1 MTMNRTIFAI
11 IFSLAAGF
19 AAGAWTAKATP
30 PTASRD
36 EPVHTGG
43 GFDPAAPLEE
53 RIAAL
58 ETAVA
63 GERDARRVLEE
74 QLHGLY
80 AELERFDSPGMNELL
95 RNLAENTQAREE
107 ARVEQASRRDRGA
120 GMRDLKDMRI
130 QRLVAGGFTEERAE
144 QVLEYEDETRMA
156 ILQAEYEAWRDGET
170 LGPWEWGAEYQ
181 AGLRD
186 RLGDAEYEKF
196 LTAQGGEASVTVREV
211 IRSSPANQA
220 GLRPGDR
227 ILSYDGQRVFGM
239 NDVKSIAFSGGP
251 GEDVIVDIERNGQR
265 IQLVLPRGPLGIT
278 GSGGGMGFRSPFGG

>member
-1 MTMNRTIFAI
+1 MNRTFLAI

-19 AAGAWTAKATP
+19 AAGAWTANDTSP
-30 PTASRD
+30 PVPQD
-36 EPVHTGG
+36 EPAYTAG

-53 RIAAL
+53 RIVAL
-58 ETAVA
+58 ERAVA

-74 QLHGLY
+74 QLDGLY

-95 RNLAENTQAREE
+95 RNLAENRQAREE
-107 ARVEQASRRDRGA
+107 ARVEQAGMRDRGA

-144 QVLEYEDETRMA
+144 QVLVHEDETRMA
-156 ILQAEYEAWRDGET
+156 ILETEYEAWRDGDT
-170 LGPWEWGAEYQ
+170 LSPWEWTAEYQ

-186 RLGDAEYEKF
+186 RLGDAEYEKY

-211 IRSSPANQA
+211 IGSSPANQA

-227 ILSYDGQRVFGM
+227 ILSYDGERVFGM
-239 NDVKSIAFSGGP
+239 NDLKSMAFSGDP

-265 IQLVLPRGPLGIT
+265 MQLVLPRGPLGIT
-278 GSGGGMGFRSPFGG
+278 GSGGGMGVRSPFGG